1 MMTESEQSEQ
11 PLKSYDRQRFGK
23 AVRKYR
29 GNEPARD
36 FAERVGMTPAVLS
49 RIERGKEVERRN
61 IERLCQVMNV
71 SLDDFPSGAAG
82 KKGQGAEKS

>member
-1 MMTESEQSEQ
+1 MTEAGQSEQ

-29 GNEPARD
+29 GDEPARD
-36 FAERVGMTPAVLS
+36 FSERVGMAPAVLS
-49 RIERGKEVERRN
+49 RIERGKEVEPRY
-61 IERLCQVMNV
+61 IDRLCEVMNV

-82 KKGQGAEKS
+82 RTRQDVEKS